1 MHQFCHAFH
10 KITDGYIYGASSVF
24 HAEAMLMHG
33 NDKEAEVLCYKALAA
48 AKEHDQTSM
57 LLYGEL
63 LRARIGILRGNKD
76 MFQAALAEIKKH
88 TGSDSKTF
96 ILRTAELCITIL
108 GLILD
113 KQDMIAQWFCDPK
126 SIEAVLYPASIS
138 STAKQLYAKKLLL
151 EKRYPELC
159 GALAHNADKERD
171 CIYLMPR
178 LQHHIHLA
186 IAHNRVGQGDTA
198 MEHLHMALD
207 YALPDKVYLPFAEQM
222 GAMLPLLKGVPSVK
236 YDRKQLNELIAL
248 CERQEEG
255 RQKIVRA
262 VLKESSP
269 LTPREREIAIL
280 AKERLTA
287 QEISAKLQISEATV
301 RTVLRTVYSKLGIHS
316 KLELAIIEL

>member
-1 MHQFCHAFH
+1 M
-10 KITDGYIYGASSVF
+10 
-24 HAEAMLMHG
+24 
-33 NDKEAEVLCYKALAA
+33 
-48 AKEHDQTSM
+48 
-57 LLYGEL
+57 
-63 LRARIGILRGNKD
+63 
-76 MFQAALAEIKKH
+76 
-88 TGSDSKTF
+88 
-96 ILRTAELCITIL
+96 
-108 GLILD
+108 
-113 KQDMIAQWFCDPK
+113 
-126 SIEAVLYPASIS
+126 
-138 STAKQLYAKKLLL
+138 
-151 EKRYPELC
+151 C
-159 GALAHNADKERD
+159 GTLAHNADKERD

-207 YALPDKVYLPFAEQM
+207 YALPDKIYLPFAEQM

-255 RQKIVRA
+255 RQKILRA
-262 VLKESSP
+262 VWKESSP

-287 QEISAKLQISEATV
+287 QEISARLQISEATV